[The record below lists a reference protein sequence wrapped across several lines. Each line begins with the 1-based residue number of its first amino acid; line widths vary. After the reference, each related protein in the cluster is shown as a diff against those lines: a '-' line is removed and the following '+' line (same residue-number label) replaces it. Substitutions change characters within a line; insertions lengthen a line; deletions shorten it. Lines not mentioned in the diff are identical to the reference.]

1 MRKCGVVHLQATLR
15 LAMRRIILAS
25 TSPRRRELL
34 TQLIG
39 NSFEI
44 VPSAYNELMDEE
56 LDPPSQA
63 LQHALGKGRDVAT
76 KYPDSVIIA
85 ADTVVSSGGILL
97 GKPADKEDAMSMLRM
112 ISGRTVEVLT
122 GIVVIDSVKGIEDT
136 DIISTQVR
144 MANLSRQDIAAY
156 VKTGEPM
163 DKAGA
168 FAIQGLGA
176 VLVEKV
182 EGDFFNVVGLPLFRL
197 SQMLK
202 KVGVDVF
209 ELMQADS

>member
-1 MRKCGVVHLQATLR
+1 
-15 LAMRRIILAS
+15 MRRIILAS

-39 NSFEI
+39 DNFEI

-56 LDPPSQA
+56 LARPSQA
-63 LQHALGKGRDVAT
+63 LQHALGKGLDVAT

-97 GKPADKEDAMSMLRM
+97 GKPAGKEDAMSMLRM
-112 ISGRTVEVLT
+112 ISGRTVEVFT
-122 GIVVIDSVKGIEDT
+122 GIVVIDSGKGIEDT
-136 DIISTQVR
+136 GIISTQVM

-156 VKTGEPM
+156 VKTGEPIG
-163 DKAGA
+163 KAGA
-168 FAIQGLGA
+168 FAIQGFGA

-209 ELMQADS
+209 EIMQADS